1 MRVPVPSKMKPS
13 AGLSE
18 MIHDATEKTL
28 AILAS
33 NQILAGTL
41 RVGHQAC
48 HIAML
53 GTDSGNM
60 FD

>member
-41 RVGHQAC
+41 RVGH
-48 HIAML
+48 
-53 GTDSGNM
+53 
-60 FD
+60 